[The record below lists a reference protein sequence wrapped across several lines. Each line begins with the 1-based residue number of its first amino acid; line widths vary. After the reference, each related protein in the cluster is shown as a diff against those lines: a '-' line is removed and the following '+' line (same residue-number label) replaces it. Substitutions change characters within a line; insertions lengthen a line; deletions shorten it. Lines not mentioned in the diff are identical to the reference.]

1 MKKDFSPWDDF
12 VSKLPPAPGSA
23 FHEIYVP
30 TVDTARYD
38 KLLRFLIESNQNVMM
53 VGYSGVGKTK
63 RINTVLESLPDE
75 KVVVVPIN
83 FSAGT
88 TAKSTQDII
97 MTGYSERA
105 RKFYPKNAR

>member
-1 MKKDFSPWDDF
+1 
-12 VSKLPPAPGSA
+12 
-23 FHEIYVP
+23 
-30 TVDTARYD
+30 
-38 KLLRFLIESNQNVMM
+38 MM

-88 TAKSTQDII
+88 TAKST
-97 MTGYSERA
+97 
-105 RKFYPKNAR
+105 